1 MKQDTSTTADERVK
15 VGSLWT
21 HRAHDL
27 RLVEVIQAQDEE
39 LGRPSADQWRCPL
52 TPGGTLTDLLALGA
66 GCTASHSVGRTPDAI
81 RPRLRR

>member
-1 MKQDTSTTADERVK
+1 MKQDTSATADARVK

-27 RLVEVIQAQDEE
+27 RLVGVIQAQDEE
-39 LGRPSADQWRCPL
+39 LGRRGADQWRCSL
-52 TPGGTLTDLLALGA
+52 TPGSTLTDLLALGA
-66 GCTASHSVGRTPDAI
+66 GCTASRSVCLTPAI

>member
-1 MKQDTSTTADERVK
+1 MKQDTSTTADARVK

-21 HRAHDL
+21 HRAHDR

-39 LGRPSADQWRCPL
+39 LGRAGADQWRCPL
-52 TPGGTLTDLLALGA
+52 TPGSTLTELLALGA
-66 GCTASHSVGRTPDAI
+66 GCTASRSVYLTLDAI